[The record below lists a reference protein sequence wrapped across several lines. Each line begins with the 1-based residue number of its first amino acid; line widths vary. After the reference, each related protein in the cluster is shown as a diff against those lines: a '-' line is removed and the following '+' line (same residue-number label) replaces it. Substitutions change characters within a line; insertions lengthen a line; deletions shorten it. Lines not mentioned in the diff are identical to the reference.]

1 VRRLPAAVVLAA
13 VLLVTVTACDDQD
26 GRALPPPSPDTT
38 TTTTTTTAAPGASVG
53 TGDDRFRLRSP
64 AAAGGQELPTRFT
77 CFGAGV
83 SPPLGWENAPPA
95 TEYAIVA
102 RDLDADGFVHWVVT
116 GLDPTVRGF
125 DAAGLPEGAA
135 VGPNDAGGQGWTPPC
150 PPEGTHRYLFAVH
163 ALAEPIVL
171 DATMPAERA
180 ASLVERA
187 STAQAVLTVMVS
199 AAD

>member
-1 VRRLPAAVVLAA
+1 VRRLSTTVALAA
-13 VLLVTVTACDDQD
+13 ALLAILAGCDDQD

-38 TTTTTTTAAPGASVG
+38 TTTTTTTAPEASVG

-64 AAAGGQELPTRFT
+64 AAEGGQELPARFT

-116 GLDPTVRGF
+116 GIDPTVQGF
-125 DAAGLPEGAA
+125 GPAGLPEGAT
-135 VGPNDAGGQGWTPPC
+135 VGPNAAGGQGWAPPC
-150 PPEGTHRYLFAVH
+150 PPDGTHRYLFAVH
-163 ALAEPIVL
+163 VLAEPVVL
-171 DATMPAERA
+171 DDGMPAERA

-199 AAD
+199 AAE